1 MRASDFLSAPVL
13 SPEGARMGVV
23 IDIRTRPEP
32 TGEGEVGLIVDGFIV
47 GKRGWR
53 LFGYERKREHG
64 PLLLKW
70 LVGLIHRNTRY
81 ARGTTSSHSR
91 ASRSVSPVRGRACR
105 SFGTS
110 TSADRC
116 ADHPD
121 PGAGDRGLQTRA
133 VVPTGTVDFVM
144 STQDSSSSPASR
156 GRKRFPPIRW

>member
-13 SPEGARMGVV
+13 SPEGARLGVV

-32 TGEGEVGLIVDGFIV
+32 TGDGEIGLIVDGFIV

-81 ARGTTSSHSR
+81 ARWEDVEPQPGE
-91 ASRSVSPVRGRACR
+91 SVRLTCSWESLPFLRDV
-105 SFGTS
+105 
-110 TSADRC
+110 
-116 ADHPD
+116 H
-121 PGAGDRGLQTRA
+121 
-133 VVPTGTVDFVM
+133 
-144 STQDSSSSPASR
+144 
-156 GRKRFPPIRW
+156 